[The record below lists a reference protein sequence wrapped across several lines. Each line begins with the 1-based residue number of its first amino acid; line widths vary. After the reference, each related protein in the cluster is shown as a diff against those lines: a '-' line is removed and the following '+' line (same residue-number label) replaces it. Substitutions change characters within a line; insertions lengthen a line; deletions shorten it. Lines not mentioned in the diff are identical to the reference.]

1 MITSEIE
8 GHLERQSW
16 IRRMFEAAAELKAQ
30 HGADNVYDF
39 SLGNPDVPAP
49 PAVAAA
55 LRELADQAQEPKFF
69 GYVPNAGLPSLRAKL
84 AERVAAE
91 QGVNV
96 DSSQI
101 IVACGAAGALN
112 ALFRA
117 ILNPGDEVLCP
128 APYFVEYGFYV
139 GNYKGIL
146 KTVPTTDSF
155 DPDLEQME
163 AAISS
168 RTRAVLIN
176 SPNNPTGR
184 VYSSETLASLANLLQ
199 KKSRE
204 FGHPILLISD
214 EPYRFL
220 AYDNTEVPPVLS
232 QYKAS
237 LVVSSFSK
245 SLSLAGARIGYLA
258 VHPDMPERDKLL
270 AGVTM
275 TNRVL
280 GFVNAPIIGQRLIE
294 KVLDCG
300 VDTTI
305 YDERRHAMAALLD
318 SAGLQYVMPK
328 GAFYF
333 FPRCPEGCDDKQFA
347 AELLKQKVIAVP
359 GSGFG
364 RANHLRLTYCVD
376 GSTIQGARD
385 SFLRAIEAA
394 NQA

>member
-8 GHLERQSW
+8 GHLEKQSW

-30 HGADNVYDF
+30 HGEDNVFDF
-39 SLGNPDVPAP
+39 SLGNPDLPAP
-49 PAVAAA
+49 PAMAAA
-55 LRELADQAQEPKFF
+55 LRELADQADKPRFF

-84 AERVAAE
+84 AERVARE
-91 QGVNV
+91 QNV
-96 DSSQI
+96 SMDSSQI
-101 IVACGAAGALN
+101 IVTCGAAGAIN

-128 APYFVEYGFYV
+128 APYFVEYGFYA
-139 GNYKGIL
+139 GNYKGVL
-146 KTVPTTDSF
+146 KTVPTTDTF
-155 DPDLEQME
+155 DPDLERMAE
-163 AAISS
+163 AISP

-184 VYSSETLASLANLLQ
+184 VYSAEVLAGLADLLRQ
-199 KKSRE
+199 KSRE
-204 FGHPILLISD
+204 FGHPILLVSD

-220 AYDNTEVPPVLS
+220 VYDNVEVPPVLS
-232 QYKAS
+232 QYEAS
-237 LVVSSFSK
+237 VVISSFSK

-270 AGVTM
+270 AGITM

-280 GFVNAPIIGQRLIE
+280 GYVNAPIIAQRLVE
-294 KVLDCG
+294 KILDCG

-305 YDERRHAMAALLD
+305 YDERRHAMAALLEE
-318 SAGLQYVMPK
+318 AGLQYVMPE

-333 FPRCPEGCDDKQFA
+333 FPRCPNGWDDQQFA
-347 AELLKQKVIAVP
+347 AELLKHNVIAVP

-376 GSTIQGARD
+376 GSIIRSARG
-385 SFLRAIEAA
+385 SIFRAVEAA
-394 NQA
+394 T